1 MIKKL
6 SNEFLKLKYS
16 RMGYFIVGG
25 AAFTP
30 MALLMLVI
38 ILNNDNK
45 YDSVTFL
52 EYMAMVLKFFL
63 SIVGI
68 TVYNC
73 IAAEIMAR
81 EFRMDTVKSQ
91 LTIPISRSSFV
102 FIKLLTISII
112 LLGMTII
119 SFFLGVVLSIGLE
132 IKGFTLGVA
141 YELFWVYLKAGVLML
156 PFAYFTVYLV
166 LIFRQ
171 TLMPMV
177 INVII
182 LIGTSVLG
190 NTEIFAVFPW
200 TAPFRIIFISSAG
213 IDLNH
218 SIGRSYFVIYLLGI
232 LSMYFSHRHINR
244 MEI

>member
-6 SNEFLKLKYS
+6 SNEFLKLRYS
-16 RMGYFIVGG
+16 RMSYFIIGG

-30 MALLMLVI
+30 LALLMLVI

-52 EYMAMVLKFFL
+52 EYMAMILKFFL
-63 SIVGI
+63 SLVGI
-68 TVYNC
+68 TIYNW
-73 IAAEIMAR
+73 IAAEIVAR

-112 LLGMTII
+112 LLAMTIG
-119 SFFLGVVLSIGLE
+119 SFLLGVIISISIE
-132 IKGFTLGVA
+132 IKGFTLGVTF
-141 YELFWVYLKAGVLML
+141 ELFWVYFKAGVLML
-156 PFAYFTVYLV
+156 PFAYFTVFLV

-171 TLMPMV
+171 ALMPMV

-182 LIGTSVLG
+182 LIGTSLLS
-190 NTEIFAVFPW
+190 NTNIFAIFPW
-200 TAPFRIIFISSAG
+200 TAPFRVIFITTTTT
-213 IDLNH
+213 DLSHTIGH
-218 SIGRSYFVIYLLGI
+218 SYLAIYLLGI
-232 LSMYFSHRHINR
+232 LSMYLSNRHINR